1 MSGLDP
7 RVAFEASDMRRNSMK
22 QRRFGRSMAA
32 GLVLGSMALSG
43 AGGAAAQDVT
53 SLGEPSAAY
62 AEPFSLIGGIRELA
76 DGRVLVSDALEEA
89 LYVLDPGLQ
98 SAEQISRKGQG
109 PDEYRQPD
117 ALFAWPGDSAL
128 MVDLGNGRMT
138 VIGSDYGFGRTIP
151 VVQQEAMGLQI
162 VIPQGVDAS
171 GYLYYQPRGD
181 GVIRDSADIVRWRP
195 EAEGEPEPVVR
206 IKLEDVTERTSGG
219 ANDMRQEVRPVP
231 LSPEDGW
238 AVGQDG
244 AVAVVR
250 VGDYHVDWVR
260 PDGSVVSGS
269 SVSWK
274 PVSVKAAD
282 KEAWA
287 EEMAASGMMMMVT
300 NDNGQMNARM
310 RRGGG
315 RTPDVDG
322 FEWPEVKP
330 PFEPGSVRVDPL
342 GYAWV
347 ERHVPAGEKPVLDVF
362 DAVGNRV
369 ASVTIPARCSLRAFG
384 EGTLYITR
392 RDDLGF
398 QWLERYARPSI

>member
-1 MSGLDP
+1 
-7 RVAFEASDMRRNSMK
+7 MK
-22 QRRFGRSMAA
+22 QCRFGRSMAA
-32 GLVLGSMALSG
+32 GLVLGAMALSG
-43 AGGAAAQDVT
+43 PGGAAAQDVI
-53 SLGEPSAAY
+53 SLDGPSAAY

-89 LYVLDPGLQ
+89 LYVLDSGLQ

-162 VIPQGVDAS
+162 IIPQGVDATGS
-171 GYLYYQPRGD
+171 LYYQPRGD
-181 GVIRDSADIVRWRP
+181 GVIRDSADIVRWQP

-269 SVSWK
+269 PVSWK
-274 PVSVKAAD
+274 PVPVKSAD

-287 EEMAASGMMMMVT
+287 EEMAANGMMMMVT

-315 RTPDVDG
+315 RTPDVRWFRMAG
-322 FEWPEVKP
+322 GQTAVRARLGPCRP
-330 PFEPGSVRVDPL
+330 AGVRVGGETRARRREAGARRVRRRRQSRRL
-342 GYAWV
+342 GDHA
-347 ERHVPAGEKPVLDVF
+347 AAVL
-362 DAVGNRV
+362 APRV
-369 ASVTIPARCSLRAFG
+369 R
-384 EGTLYITR
+384 
-392 RDDLGF
+392 
-398 QWLERYARPSI
+398 

>member
-1 MSGLDP
+1 
-7 RVAFEASDMRRNSMK
+7 MK
-22 QRRFGRSMAA
+22 QSCLGRSMAA
-32 GLVLGSMALSG
+32 GLVLGSIALSV
-43 AGGAAAQDVT
+43 AGEAGAQDVT
-53 SLGEPSAAY
+53 SLGEPSASY

-76 DGRVLVSDALEEA
+76 DGRVLVTDALEEA
-89 LYVLDPGLQ
+89 LWVLDPGLQ

-117 ALFAWPGDSAL
+117 GLFAWPGDSAL

-138 VIGSDYGFGRTIP
+138 VIGSDHGFGRTIP

-162 VIPQGVDAS
+162 IIPQGVDATGS
-171 GYLYYQPRGD
+171 LYYQPRGD

-195 EAEGEPEPVVR
+195 EADGEPEPVVR

-238 AVGQDG
+238 AVGPDG

-250 VGDYHVDWVR
+250 VADYHVEWVR
-260 PDGSVVSGS
+260 PDGSVVSGAP
-269 SVSWK
+269 VSWK
-274 PVSVKAAD
+274 PVPVKSAD

-287 EEMAASGMMMMVT
+287 EEMAANGMMMMVT

-315 RTPDVDG
+315 QTPDVDS

-330 PFEPGSVRVDPL
+330 PFESGSVRVDPL

-362 DAVGNRV
+362 DPNGNRV
-369 ASVTIPARCSLRAFG
+369 GSVAIPVWGTLRGFG
-384 EGTLYITR
+384 AGTLYITR

-398 QWLERYARPSI
+398 QWLERYDRPSI